1 MDPQIVVLLVLA
13 AAVVLLITEW
23 VPMAVVGLL
32 IPVALISCGILDAS
46 SAFMVLGNPLMLLV
60 TCAFAFGGAFFKV
73 GLADDV
79 GNLTRRLADRYAGGS
94 EIFIISVAMIFT
106 AVLTSFLSNMGVVA
120 IMMPVF
126 LAVAKSTGIAPGRLL
141 MPVAYASSMGGM
153 LMLVGSPNNMVG
165 QGALEAA
172 GETSFGFFEFAW
184 IGIPLCA
191 LGILYTVTLGG
202 RWLPAS
208 EVVKPA
214 VVAARAASRVPVA
227 AGSSVGPVY
236 GDDPVDEPVES
247 RLMDLPEASAGIPRW
262 HKTLTLAMMMAFVVG
277 IVLEDVTGI
286 AAYVVGIA
294 SLGVLVVARVLPE
307 KEAYASISWSTLFFI
322 GGILILA
329 DAIVSTG
336 ASKMLAHAMVG
347 VVGGAPNPF
356 LLIAGMFLISVLL
369 TQIMSNTAT
378 AGILS
383 PVTISIA
390 TGLGGDPRALVMAVI
405 LGSSCAFL
413 TSIATPPNI
422 MVSGPGKIAFRDWLR
437 CGAPLVVIAFAL
449 AVGIIPLIWPF
460 YS

>member
-13 AAVVLLITEW
+13 GAVVLLITEW

-32 IPVALISCGILDAS
+32 IPVALVSCGILDAS
-46 SAFMVLGNPLMLLV
+46 SAFMVLGDPLMLLV

-79 GNLTRRLADRYAGGS
+79 GDLTKRLADRYAGGS
-94 EIFIISVAMIFT
+94 EVFIIAVAMIFT

-120 IMMPVF
+120 IMVPVF

-141 MPVAYASSMGGM
+141 LPVAYASSMGGM
-153 LMLVGSPNNMVG
+153 LMLVGSPNNLVG

-172 GETSFGFFEFAW
+172 GEDSFGFFEFAW

-191 LGILYTVTLGG
+191 LGILYMVTVGR
-202 RWLPAS
+202 RWLPATAPTRP
-208 EVVKPA
+208 VA
-214 VVAARAASRVPVA
+214 MAARQASRVPVA
-227 AGSSVGPVY
+227 VGASAGPQLGH
-236 GDDPVDEPVES
+236 EPEANS
-247 RLMDLPEASAGIPRW
+247 GGTSLMDLPESAPSVPRW
-262 HKTLTLAMMMAFVVG
+262 HKILTLVMMLVFVLG

-286 AAYVVGIA
+286 AAYIVGIVA
-294 SLGVLVVARVLPE
+294 LAVLVAARVLPE
-307 KEAYASISWSTLFFI
+307 KEAYSSISWSTLFFI

-336 ASKMLAHAMVG
+336 ASKMLADAMVG
-347 VVGGAPNPF
+347 LVGGAPNPYV
-356 LLIAGMFLISVLL
+356 LIAGMFLISVIL

-378 AGILS
+378 AGILA

-405 LGSSCAFL
+405 LGSSCSFL

-422 MVSGPGKIAFRDWLR
+422 MVSGPGKISFGDWLR
-437 CGAPLVVIAFAL
+437 CGAPLVGIALVL
-449 AVGIIPLIWPF
+449 AVGIIPVIWPF